1 MTQKTQVVTQAKEK
15 KEAGKGKARRK
26 PVVERLKAERV
37 ELLVKAMRG
46 WQLTRRPSTI
56 QRVLSFQDPRVAA
69 TYGAFVLELG
79 AVQSQ
84 DVHVAMKGQNLLVT
98 ISRRGGLAQ
107 MDLDF
112 AQTLG

>member
-1 MTQKTQVVTQAKEK
+1 MKK
-15 KEAGKGKARRK
+15 KEQAVEQAVEQANPMRRR
-26 PVVERLKAERV
+26 PIVERLKAERV

-46 WQLTRRPSTI
+46 WQLTRKPSTI

-84 DVHVAMKGQNLLVT
+84 DVNVAMKGQNLLVT

-107 MDLDF
+107 VDLDF

>member
-1 MTQKTQVVTQAKEK
+1 MTQKTQVVAQEK
-15 KEAGKGKARRK
+15 TPNEKSRRK

-37 ELLVKAMRG
+37 ELLVKAMSG

-84 DVHVAMKGQNLLVT
+84 DVNVAMKGQNLLVT